1 MLPATQGR
9 DSSSAA
15 NLSVSKV
22 TLIHG
27 FSELFFYSGA
37 TSTDSI
43 IVVAMISNVLILVCI
58 SVLVFFLCKR
68 RKKTTIEPVVK
79 EEDNPDYGTYYYA
92 DGDRR
97 QDVMEV
103 NFDLYGNIV

>member
-1 MLPATQGR
+1 M
-9 DSSSAA
+9 
-15 NLSVSKV
+15 
-22 TLIHG
+22 
-27 FSELFFYSGA
+27 
-37 TSTDSI
+37 
-43 IVVAMISNVLILVCI
+43 VAIISNVLIIVSI
-58 SVLVFFLCKR
+58 SVLVLFLFKH
-68 RKKTTIEPVVK
+68 RKKTTIEPGVK

>member
-1 MLPATQGR
+1 
-9 DSSSAA
+9 
-15 NLSVSKV
+15 
-22 TLIHG
+22 
-27 FSELFFYSGA
+27 
-37 TSTDSI
+37 
-43 IVVAMISNVLILVCI
+43 MIGNILILVGS

-103 NFDLYGNIV
+103 NLDL